1 METILLDQIPFQPD
15 EQEAASAL
23 RIKKGSTQVQ
33 QLQQMLEEA
42 AAIARP
48 KALAKLAQ
56 IEGRSEDKI
65 ILNGITF
72 KSRVL
77 QVNTAEINRVFAF
90 VATCGQE
97 LEEWKNSFQDPISN
111 YYADQINQL
120 ALGAARQALVDELN
134 RRFNLGDSSKMNPG
148 SLEDWPLS
156 EQRQLFKLLGDPE
169 TAIGVQLMP
178 SMLMSPGQSVSGLR
192 FSSEE
197 DFTSCQLCPIEN
209 CPHRKAPFNPELYQ
223 EKYSA

>member
-15 EQEAASAL
+15 EREAASAL
-23 RIKKGSTQVQ
+23 RIKKGSPQVQ
-33 QLQQMLEEA
+33 QLKQMLEKA
-42 AAIARP
+42 AAIGRP

-56 IEGRSEDKI
+56 IEERSEDKI

-97 LEEWKNSFQDPISN
+97 LEEWKNSFQDPINS

-120 ALGAARQALVDELN
+120 ALGAARQALIDELN
-134 RRFNLGDSSKMNPG
+134 RRFNLGDSSEMNPG

-209 CPHRKAPFNPELYQ
+209 CPHRKAPFNPALYQ